1 MRGTVFTLP
10 QGGHP
15 YIVLCD
21 PEGGKLVVVNVSD
34 ALKVA
39 SSCYLDIGD
48 HPVITK
54 KSAVLYFRAKLMD
67 AITRQQLEAS
77 GAKVFPGVL
86 DEAVLQRIFAGA
98 RQADDF
104 TPKLLAYLK

>member
-15 YIVLCD
+15 YIILCD
-21 PEGGKLVVVNVSD
+21 PTGGKLVVVNVSD
-34 ALKVA
+34 AVKSA
-39 SSCYLDIGD
+39 STCYLEVGD

-54 KSAVLYFRAKLMD
+54 RSAVLYFRAKLMD
-67 AITRQQLEAS
+67 AITRQQLEES
-77 GAKVFPGVL
+77 GARVFPGVL

-98 RQADDF
+98 QEADDF
-104 TPKLLAYLK
+104 TPKLLAYLN